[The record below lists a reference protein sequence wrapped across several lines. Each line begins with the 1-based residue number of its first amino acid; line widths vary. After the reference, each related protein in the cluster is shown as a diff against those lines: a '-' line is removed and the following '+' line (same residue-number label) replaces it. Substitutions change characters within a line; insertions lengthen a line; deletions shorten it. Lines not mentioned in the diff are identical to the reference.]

1 MQNARPAWQD
11 ARLQSSHAGTRVLA
25 PALAQQI
32 AGPTR
37 QNSGPAQQIAGPTRQ
52 NSGLAR
58 QISGPAQQVAGCV
71 ELISSSS
78 IGPQGLLSSS
88 WAPEQVTCSALGS
101 FRAPKR
107 VSSGVLSSSWA
118 EQCTEVAVTTMQ

>member
-37 QNSGPAQQIAGPTRQ
+37 QNSGP
-52 NSGLAR
+52 AR

-88 WAPEQVTCSALGS
+88 WAPEQVTCSALSS